1 MKLSF
6 LNSSSAPI
14 LASLHQRPSAGGAP
28 ITGKENYEG
37 AAMEGANGGGG
48 AAPRRKRGGTK
59 EGGGVAAKEG
69 KRGEEVAGLGLGA
82 PPLSLPLGP
91 AH

>member
-37 AAMEGANGGGG
+37 AAMEDANGGGG
-48 AAPRRKRGGTK
+48 APRRERKGV
-59 EGGGVAAKEG
+59 VAALGRMEAQEERRG
-69 KRGEEVAGLGLGA
+69 KDCGG
-82 PPLSLPLGP
+82 
-91 AH
+91 